1 MHGQQHIKTHTH
13 VQTPARRRSRYLP
26 NTQPTQETNIYAL
39 SADQH
44 RDPSNQAPSDG
55 RAIGI
60 GFVNITQI
68 KFRFKCVDSY
78 AGYLYYT
85 LVPHPQKAVPRP
97 Q

>member
-26 NTQPTQETNIYAL
+26 NTQPTQQTNIYAL

-68 KFRFKCVDSY
+68 NLGLNVLILMQVICTI
-78 AGYLYYT
+78 L
-85 LVPHPQKAVPRP
+85 
-97 Q
+97 